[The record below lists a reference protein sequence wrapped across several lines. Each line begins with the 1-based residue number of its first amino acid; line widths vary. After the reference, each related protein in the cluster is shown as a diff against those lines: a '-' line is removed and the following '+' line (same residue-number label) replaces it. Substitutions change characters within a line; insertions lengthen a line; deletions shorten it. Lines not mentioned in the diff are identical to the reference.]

1 MPRKKRRLLR
11 QEVMEILYQH
21 RLLEKDIMLLSE
33 NYLLDEHDPDGYF
46 VLTLLEFIQIN
57 EGVLIEKIRPYLKE
71 WEFER
76 LPHVDQ
82 ALLLLGC
89 AELERGQNDRAV
101 VIDEAIELT
110 KQFSDEAAFK
120 YINAILDAYE

>member
-33 NYLLDEHDPDGYF
+33 TYGLDEHDPDGYF
-46 VLTLLEFIQIN
+46 VLTLLEFIHIN
-57 EGVLIEKIRPYLKE
+57 EEALIEKIRSYLKE

-76 LPHVDQ
+76 LPHIDQ
-82 ALLLLGC
+82 AILILGC
-89 AELERGQNDRAV
+89 AELERGQTDRAV

-110 KQFSDEAAFK
+110 KLFSDEEAFK
-120 YINAILDAYE
+120 YINAILDAYG